1 MREWAFLLYVKR
13 EWGFNFSVIRE
24 SIFYRPRENGFRFFV
39 IREISI
45 SLRVICEPTTFAG
58 ILFSFLK
65 ILASL
70 KLANYNILDVHS
82 AT

>member
-1 MREWAFLLYVKR
+1 M
-13 EWGFNFSVIRE
+13 IRE
-24 SIFYRPRENGFRFFV
+24 SIFYRPRENGFQFFV

-45 SLRVICEPTTFAG
+45 SLRVICEPMTFAG

-70 KLANYNILDVHS
+70 KLVNYTILDVHS